1 MMDNFERVNSKAVA
15 MLAPDIDTD
24 IIAPLE
30 SLTTDKSVADVAFTA
45 LRYIDGDNV
54 QRQPNPDF
62 WLNQPE
68 NQGVKIILTG
78 ENFGCGSSREMAAQS
93 FKDLGFRCLI
103 GSSFGDIFY
112 DNCFQQGL
120 LVIILPIETIN
131 RLAAQVKVG
140 TFQIDLNLKQLVS
153 PQGDIISFEID
164 SWRRESLLKG
174 LDSIELSLTHRDKIK
189 DFQRLDKIQRPWVYH
204 VQATM

>member
-1 MMDNFERVNSKAVA
+1 
-15 MLAPDIDTD
+15 
-24 IIAPLE
+24 LE
-30 SLTTDKSVADVAFTA
+30 SLTTDKSVAEVAFTA

-54 QRQPNPDF
+54 RGKPNPDF

-68 NQGVKIILTG
+68 NKGAQIILTG

-120 LVIILPIETIN
+120 LVITLPVDTIN
-131 RLAAQVKVG
+131 RLAEQIKEG
-140 TFQIDLNLKQLVS
+140 TFQIDLNLKQLKA
-153 PQGDIISFEID
+153 PRGDVIPFEVD
-164 SWRRESLLKG
+164 SWRRESLLNG
-174 LDSIELSLTHRDKIK
+174 LDSVELSLAYRDKIK
-189 DFQRLDKIQRPWVYH
+189 NFQSLDRKERPWVYD
-204 VQATM
+204 VQATL

>member
-1 MMDNFERVNSKAVA
+1 MNKFSSINSKAVA

-30 SLTTDKSVADVAFTA
+30 SLTTDKSVAEVAFTA

-54 QRQPNPDF
+54 RGKPNPDF

-68 NQGVKIILTG
+68 NKGAQIILTG

-120 LVIILPIETIN
+120 LVITLPVDTIN
-131 RLAAQVKVG
+131 RLAEQIKEG
-140 TFQIDLNLKQLVS
+140 TFQIDLNLKQLKA
-153 PQGDIISFEID
+153 PRGDVIPFEVD
-164 SWRRESLLKG
+164 SWRRESLLNG
-174 LDSIELSLTHRDKIK
+174 LDSVELSLAYRDKIK
-189 DFQRLDKIQRPWVYH
+189 NFQSLDRKERPWVYD
-204 VQATM
+204 VQATL

>member
-1 MMDNFERVNSKAVA
+1 MDKFSRVNSKAVA

-30 SLTTDKSVADVAFTA
+30 SLTTDKSVAEVAFTA

-54 QRQPNPDF
+54 QRNPNPDF

-68 NQGVKIILTG
+68 NQGAKIILTG

-120 LVIILPIETIN
+120 LVIMLPVDTIH
-131 RLAAQVKVG
+131 RLAQQVNAG
-140 TFQIDLNLKQLVS
+140 TFQIDLNLEHFVTPK
-153 PQGDIISFEID
+153 GEIIPFKID
-164 SWRRESLLKG
+164 SWRRESLLNG
-174 LDSIELSLTHRDKIK
+174 LDSIELSLTYRDKIK
-189 DFQRLDKIQRPWVYH
+189 NFQRLDKIQRPWVYD

>member
-1 MMDNFERVNSKAVA
+1 MDKFESINSKAVA
-15 MLAPDIDTD
+15 MLDPDIDTD

-45 LRYIDGDNV
+45 LRYIDGDNEL
-54 QRQPNPDF
+54 RKPNPDF
-62 WLNQPE
+62 WLNKAE
-68 NQGVKIILTG
+68 NQGAEIILTG

-120 LVIILPIETIN
+120 LVIILSVDTIE
-131 RLAAQVKVG
+131 RLAAQIKLG
-140 TFQIDLNLKQLVS
+140 TFQIDLNLKQLVT
-153 PQGDIISFEID
+153 PKGDVISFDVD

-174 LDSIELSLTHRDKIK
+174 LDSIELSLTHRNKIK

-204 VQATM
+204 VQVPM

>member
-1 MMDNFERVNSKAVA
+1 MNKFSSINSKAVA

-30 SLTTDKSVADVAFTA
+30 SLTTDKSVAEVAFTA

-54 QRQPNPDF
+54 LGKPNPDF

-68 NQGVKIILTG
+68 NQGAQIILTG

-120 LVIILPIETIN
+120 LVITLPVDTIN
-131 RLAAQVKVG
+131 RLSEQIKEG
-140 TFQIDLNLKQLVS
+140 TFQIDLNLKQLKA
-153 PQGDIISFEID
+153 PRGDVIPFEVD
-164 SWRRESLLKG
+164 SWRRESLLHG
-174 LDSIELSLTHRDKIK
+174 LDSIELSLDYRDKIK
-189 DFQRLDKIQRPWVYH
+189 DFQSLDRKERPWVYD
-204 VQATM
+204 VQATL

>member
-1 MMDNFERVNSKAVA
+1 MDKFSRVNSKAVA

-30 SLTTDKSVADVAFTA
+30 SLTTDKSVAEVAFTA

-54 QRQPNPDF
+54 QRKPNPDF

-68 NQGVKIILTG
+68 NQGAKIILTG

-120 LVIILPIETIN
+120 LVIMLPVDTIH
-131 RLAAQVKVG
+131 RLAQQVNAG
-140 TFQIDLNLKQLVS
+140 PFQIDLNLEHLVT
-153 PQGDIISFEID
+153 PQGEVIPFEID
-164 SWRRESLLKG
+164 SWRRESLLNG
-174 LDSIELSLTHRDKIK
+174 LDSIELSLTYRDKIK
-189 DFQRLDKIQRPWVYH
+189 DFQRLDKIQRPWVYD
-204 VQATM
+204 VQAIM